1 MKIIKVSHHDFRRKG
16 KTTKKNVKR
25 KAKTKEQSS
34 FLIKTYNYLNGIIKL
49 FLFPPVFPCCH
60 GEKVS
65 GTMPLILRAQSEQ
78 SKGTLAATPSS
89 DGKPVNRAEREI
101 ARETDVEDGGR
112 RSAREHEK
120 QIKKQL

>member
-1 MKIIKVSHHDFRRKG
+1 
-16 KTTKKNVKR
+16 
-25 KAKTKEQSS
+25 
-34 FLIKTYNYLNGIIKL
+34 
-49 FLFPPVFPCCH
+49 
-60 GEKVS
+60 
-65 GTMPLILRAQSEQ
+65 MPLILRAESEP

-101 ARETDVEDGGR
+101 ARETDMEDGGR